1 MWTHGKRRSPT
12 RERVTGARTPPVRP
26 CRRRNRGCTT
36 FQRPAATRPLSNAGI
51 EGGDQMTMSS
61 ARLCLTKCVFRV
73 KFRDQFTL
81 TGLACPRGQEADHS
95 RSERGKLEGTRYG
108 IEAATYCGGP
118 DLDEVVAATFLAE
131 NWNRRT
137 VGKAWCVRG
146 AHGERR
152 WLRGRVGVGIVVGGC
167 VFRCELTKSAP
178 QAGFLGLAGIELGRF
193 LLDIV
198 RAVLQR
204 LEG

>member
-1 MWTHGKRRSPT
+1 
-12 RERVTGARTPPVRP
+12 
-26 CRRRNRGCTT
+26 
-36 FQRPAATRPLSNAGI
+36 
-51 EGGDQMTMSS
+51 MTMSS
-61 ARLCLTKCVFRV
+61 ARLGSTKGILRV

-81 TGLACPRGQEADHS
+81 TGLACPGGQEVDHS

-118 DLDEVVAATFLAE
+118 DPYEAVETTFLAE

-152 WLRGRVGVGIVVGGC
+152 WLGWRVGTGIAVGGC
-167 VFRCELTKSAP
+167 VSRCELTKSASR
-178 QAGFLGLAGIELGRF
+178 AGFLGLMCIELGRF
-193 LLDIV
+193 RMDIV
-198 RAVLQR
+198 RAVLSGW
-204 LEG
+204 EG